1 MGRDHGGV
9 GPSPRRGCAV
19 SWNWPEK
26 KPEEYTA
33 RMIDLQFDLAGSTI
47 PADNAQLLSD
57 AILAILPWLGE
68 DGGSGIQHLKG
79 AETNSGDASLHIN
92 RRTKLYLRVPKT
104 RVDDMTALV
113 GRTLD
118 LAGHALAIGGFKTRE
133 FSPFA
138 NIYAHFVDTGSHTE
152 EQFVQDVMRE
162 LDGHFQLR
170 CGFICGKQQTLQ
182 GAAGLLTGYSLMLH
196 DVPPHKS
203 LQLQDEGMG
212 RNRLLG
218 CGIFIP
224 HKSIAPVVPAIL

>member
-1 MGRDHGGV
+1 MNWAG
-9 GPSPRRGCAV
+9 
-19 SWNWPEK
+19 WPED
-26 KPEEYTA
+26 KPEEYVPG
-33 RMIDLQFDLAGSTI
+33 MIDLQFDLSGATI
-47 PADNAQLLSD
+47 PADNAQMLAD
-57 AILAILPWLGE
+57 ALTHLLPWLSTTPGV
-68 DGGSGIQHLKG
+68 GIQHLKG
-79 AETNSGDASLHIN
+79 AETNTGDTVFNIN
-92 RRTKLYLRVPKT
+92 RRTKLFMRIPQS
-104 RVDDMTALV
+104 RVDEMRTLINQ
-113 GRTLD
+113 TLD
-118 LAGHALAIGGFKTRE
+118 LQGHVLTIGSFKTRI

-138 NIYAHFVDTGSHTE
+138 NIYAHFVDTGGASE

-182 GAAGLLTGYSLMLH
+182 SASGPLFGYSLMLH

-224 HKSIAPVVPAIL
+224 HKSIAPVIPVNH

>member
-1 MGRDHGGV
+1 M
-9 GPSPRRGCAV
+9 
-19 SWNWPEK
+19 SWGFPEN
-26 KPEEYTA
+26 KPEEYTP
-33 RMIDLQFDLAGSTI
+33 RMIDLQFDLVGSTI

-57 AILAILPWLGE
+57 AIQVVIPWLGE

-79 AETNSGDASLHIN
+79 AETNSGDDALNIN
-92 RRTKLYLRVPKT
+92 RRTKLYMRVPKT
-104 RVDDMTALV
+104 RVDDMQKLS
-113 GRTLD
+113 GQTLD
-118 LAGHALAIGGFKTRE
+118 LAGHALQIGGFKTRE

-138 NIYAHFVDTGSHTE
+138 NIYAHFVDTGSSSE

-162 LDGHFQLR
+162 LDGRFQLR

-182 GAAGLLTGYSLMLH
+182 SAAGLLTGYSLMLH

-224 HKSIAPVVPAIL
+224 HKSIAPVVPAVL

>member
-1 MGRDHGGV
+1 M
-9 GPSPRRGCAV
+9 
-19 SWNWPEK
+19 SWCWPEN
-26 KPEEYTA
+26 KPEEYTP
-33 RMIDLQFDLAGSTI
+33 RQIDLQFDLTGNTI
-47 PADNAQLLSD
+47 PADNAQMLSD
-57 AILAILPWLGE
+57 AILALLPWLGE

-79 AETNSGDASLHIN
+79 AETNSGDAALNIN

-118 LAGHALAIGGFKTRE
+118 LDGHALQIGAFKTRA

-138 NIYAHFVDTGSHTE
+138 NLYAHFVDTGSHTE

-162 LDGHFQLR
+162 LDGRFQLR
-170 CGFICGKQQTLQ
+170 CGFICGKQQTLRS
-182 GAAGLLTGYSLMLH
+182 AGGMLTGYSLMLH
-196 DVPPHKS
+196 DVPAHKS

-224 HKSIAPVVPAIL
+224 HKSIAPVVPAVL